1 MNSKHKT
8 TNTVDEAARRI
19 PDSVDYSTELR
30 NLLSRAVSQAWEDE
44 EYLVDVGM
52 PHLRTF
58 LKTTP
63 LGLAIVD
70 RAMAILEDNPP
81 CPFTH
86 AHTRHWCGNNA
97 CRES

>member
-8 TNTVDEAARRI
+8 TNEVEEAARRI
-19 PDSVDYSTELR
+19 PDSMDYSDELR

-44 EYLVDVGM
+44 DVWEGLGT

-70 RAMAILEDNPP
+70 LANAILEDNP
-81 CPFTH
+81 
-86 AHTRHWCGNNA
+86 
-97 CRES
+97 

>member
-1 MNSKHKT
+1 M
-8 TNTVDEAARRI
+8 R
-19 PDSVDYSTELR
+19 
-30 NLLSRAVSQAWEDE
+30 
-44 EYLVDVGM
+44 M

-70 RAMAILEDNPP
+70 LAMAILEDNPP

-86 AHTRHWCGNNA
+86 AHTCHWCGNNA
-97 CRES
+97 CRDS